1 MKQSIKFEIEK
12 NSQISTLNI
21 ERMLHLKNPFNCWV
35 LKINFRLSFEKNIS
49 FLRKNLSNL
58 FSSICVKQSF
68 SLTKRKREKEALINS
83 FIISDFHYCFRY
95 GIILSV
101 GRDTVEN
108 PRKIQITMFAVTQ
121 IYEKN
126 QKKLQWKQKD

>member
-1 MKQSIKFEIEK
+1 
-12 NSQISTLNI
+12 
-21 ERMLHLKNPFNCWV
+21 MLGTE
-35 LKINFRLSFEKNIS
+35 INFRLSFEKNIS

-58 FSSICVKQSF
+58 FSSISVKQSF
-68 SLTKRKREKEALINS
+68 SLTKRKREKEALISS